1 MFKKKK
7 RVVVTGGGERYRV
20 EEEVMKGGYSV
31 VFAATRVSDGA
42 RVAVKEIGGVSGD
55 DEGEGY
61 GDGPSSPVEIELQAL
76 RSLGGVEGVVDVL
89 DSDAEAGVLVFPFFP
104 TGMAEYVE
112 GHASGETASLPP
124 VLRTRLTPRM
134 LVEIFAGVARGLEAM
149 EEAGYAHRDVKPSNI
164 MFEIEGGAISPVLI
178 DLGSVRP
185 ALITIGDRGEALAEQ
200 DIAAAHT
207 TGQFRA
213 PELFD
218 VETGAEIT
226 AKTDVWGLGASLWSA
241 AFLELAFE
249 AGSYTAAVANLSPP
263 PIVSGESVA
272 DTGDVSY
279 RDVYDLCTW
288 MCQVDV
294 AARPRASEVV
304 QRMESLLV

>member
-1 MFKKKK
+1 MY
-7 RVVVTGGGERYRV
+7 GE
-20 EEEVMKGGYSV
+20 
-31 VFAATRVSDGA
+31 D
-42 RVAVKEIGGVSGD
+42 AVY
-55 DEGEGY
+55 GE
-61 GDGPSSPVEIELQAL
+61 DASQSSPVETEVVAL
-76 RSLGGVEGVVDVL
+76 RRLGDVDGVVDLL
-89 DSDAEAGVLVFPFFP
+89 DSDLESGLLVFPFFP

-112 GHASGETASLPP
+112 AHASGERTGSLPP
-124 VLRTRLTPRM
+124 RLQTRLAPRA
-134 LVEIFAGVARGLEAM
+134 LVEIFVGVARALEAM

-164 MFEIEGGAISPVLI
+164 MFAAPEGGPLSPVLI

-185 ALITIGDRGEALAEQ
+185 ALITIATRSEALAEQ
-200 DIAAAHT
+200 DTAAAHT

-218 VETGAEIT
+218 VETGTEIT

-263 PIVSGESVA
+263 PIVSAENV
-272 DTGDVSY
+272 TQPGDVSY
-279 RDVYDLCTW
+279 RDLYDLCTW

-294 AARPRASEVV
+294 AARPRASDVV
-304 QRMESLLV
+304 HRMEGLLV